1 MPWAQHERA
10 GAVAAAPALL
20 PLRLQRLA
28 MSLASLDAT
37 VLASALVL
45 LADAV
50 VGSQPFAVHGLG
62 ACVGVLAFFT
72 SASRE
77 L

>member
-10 GAVAAAPALL
+10 GSVAPAPALL

-28 MSLASLDAT
+28 MRLASLDAT
-37 VLASALVL
+37 VLASALIL
-45 LADAV
+45 LVDAV

-62 ACVGVLAFFT
+62 ACFGVLAFFM
-72 SASRE
+72 SALRE